1 MMTYYLFVV
10 CVLGVHTGPVVGE
23 NLLFLVTLEDHPMAQ
38 CNDGTPAV
46 YYRKP
51 LNTFQETR
59 KVLIYLQGGGFC
71 VPYVPGARYLYLI
84 CLEIYLPIY
93 LVFDC
98 EERCVNEPL
107 LCTAHTDAALDL
119 ETHSYHDSIFSTDP
133 GLNPAFHDYEI
144 GQYAAVLQCCSAA
157 VC

>member
-1 MMTYYLFVV
+1 MMTYYFPVL
-10 CVLGVHTGPVVGE
+10 CVLGVFTGPVVGE
-23 NLLFLVTLEDHPMAQ
+23 NLLSLVTLEDHPMAQ

-84 CLEIYLPIY
+84 CIKIYMPIY
-93 LVFDC
+93 SVFDC
-98 EERCVNEPL
+98 EERCIKEPL

-144 GQYAAVLQCCSAA
+144 GQYAAVLQCAE
-157 VC
+157 

>member
-1 MMTYYLFVV
+1 MMTYYFPVL
-10 CVLGVHTGPVVGE
+10 CVLGVFTGHMVGE
-23 NLLFLVTLEDHPMAQ
+23 NLLSLVTLEDHPMAQ

-71 VPYVPGARYLYLI
+71 VPYVPGARYLYLYLI
-84 CLEIYLPIY
+84 CIEIRNTSANAIYLSSVR
-93 LVFDC
+93 LRG
-98 EERCVNEPL
+98 E
-107 LCTAHTDAALDL
+107 
-119 ETHSYHDSIFSTDP
+119 
-133 GLNPAFHDYEI
+133 
-144 GQYAAVLQCCSAA
+144 

>member
-1 MMTYYLFVV
+1 MTYYFIVL

-23 NLLFLVTLEDHPMAQ
+23 NLLSLVSLEDHPMAQ

-84 CLEIYLPIY
+84 A
-93 LVFDC
+93 LVPQACAGKLSSKVGGYSDK
-98 EERCVNEPL
+98 
-107 LCTAHTDAALDL
+107 
-119 ETHSYHDSIFSTDP
+119 IFSE
-133 GLNPAFHDYEI
+133 F
-144 GQYAAVLQCCSAA
+144 V
-157 VC
+157 